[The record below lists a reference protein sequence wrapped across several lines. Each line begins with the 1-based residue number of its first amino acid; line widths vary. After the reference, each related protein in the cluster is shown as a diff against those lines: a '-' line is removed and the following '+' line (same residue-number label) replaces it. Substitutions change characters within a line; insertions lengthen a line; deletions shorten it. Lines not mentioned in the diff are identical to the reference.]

1 MPEIQNESLTESVCE
16 ALETMAFMIVEP
28 PEEDLPTPTEGV
40 KAKMDF
46 MGPHG
51 GTVEL
56 MAGFELIE
64 TMAANFMGIEPGD
77 PEAQDKRVDA
87 FKELLNVICGILL
100 PKLASSPGDIFDI
113 TVPQAQLFTAP
124 QEWET
129 FTKQSGVTVMEC
141 DGFPLAFKVTA
152 K

>member
-28 PEEDLPTPTEGV
+28 PEGDLPTPTEGV
-40 KAKMDF
+40 KAEMDF
-46 MGPHG
+46 MGPQA

-64 TMAANFMGIEPGD
+64 AMAANFMGIEPDD
-77 PEAQDKRVDA
+77 PEAQEKCTDA

-100 PKLASSPGDIFDI
+100 PKLANSPGEIFDI
-113 TVPQAQLFTAP
+113 TVPESRQFSDP

-129 FTKQSGVTVMEC
+129 FTIQPGVTVMEC
-141 DGFPLAFKVTA
+141 DGCSLAFKVTV

>member
-28 PEEDLPTPTEGV
+28 LEEDLPAPTDGV
-40 KAKMDF
+40 KAEMDF
-46 MGPHG
+46 TGSHA

-56 MAGFELIE
+56 MAGIELIE
-64 TMAANFMGIEPGD
+64 AMAANFMGIEPDD
-77 PEAQDKRVDA
+77 PEAQDKCTDA

-100 PKLASSPGDIFDI
+100 PKLANSPGDIFDI
-113 TVPQAQLFTAP
+113 TVPEAKQFKDP
-124 QEWET
+124 QEWES
-129 FTKQSGVTVMEC
+129 FTNQPDVTVMEC